1 MGPAK
6 QHSDEASRSGRFASE
21 WMIDSTDPDKTP
33 RREKFPTE
41 WTMGG
46 GDEENNPKQLQQ
58 SEGARQKLGPK
69 SR

>member
-1 MGPAK
+1 
-6 QHSDEASRSGRFASE
+6 
-21 WMIDSTDPDKTP
+21 MIDSTDPDKTP